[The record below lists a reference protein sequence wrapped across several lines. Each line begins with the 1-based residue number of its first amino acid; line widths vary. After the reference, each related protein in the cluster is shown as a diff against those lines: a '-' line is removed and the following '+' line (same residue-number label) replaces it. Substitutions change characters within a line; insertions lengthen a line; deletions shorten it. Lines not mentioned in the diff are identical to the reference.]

1 MKRRYKKLREL
12 QAAFKKKKKKQTS
25 LHIIVKPLK
34 NTDKE
39 KIMKE
44 GGKKRHRLITYKGTN
59 YSWLLIRNHEEQKT
73 KQWYLK
79 RSKVRAVN
87 SILNENMLLKL
98 KYIQIFLANI
108 VYRTPW
114 GQTTLLKRTIIS
126 FSERKKYNTR

>member
-44 GGKKRHRLITYKGTN
+44 GGKKDIDSLHT
-59 YSWLLIRNHEEQKT
+59 
-73 KQWYLK
+73 
-79 RSKVRAVN
+79 KVRITVDFSSEIMKN
-87 SILNENMLLKL
+87 RRQSNGILKD
-98 KYIQIFLANI
+98 
-108 VYRTPW
+108 
-114 GQTTLLKRTIIS
+114 
-126 FSERKKYNTR
+126 RK